1 MTLTNDELRKQI
13 LEFLRI
19 ENVSV
24 NDEKLK
30 TLARTIR
37 DVCADGT
44 TVDLDKETVANT
56 LRTLSDVI
64 ISIANDIEDSR
75 TY

>member
-30 TLARTIR
+30 TLARAIR